1 MMKKFIVF
9 LLYVY
14 LPVLSSAQ
22 TDSLKAVFTKTCDI
36 LRTYSFSSDTEAT
49 KAFYGN
55 NSLLIGIKY
64 QTKTIKLRVENGYF
78 IFYFNDNGS
87 EFDSPRYYQSGIYIL
102 KVPINALRIYF
113 VPGVNLS
120 SIRFTCNNGM
130 TLSHR
135 GKTKNY
141 TEYQIF
147 GEQSPSMLL
156 YDSLTTLQESLI
168 NERYFGELSHTN
180 SPSVDIKT
188 AYANVVKTLKEY
200 RFKSEDTWYVGN
212 TKSITL
218 KLQGGC
224 FVFTINDIGISYD
237 PNYSFGRDGIKT
249 VKIPLLSA
257 SFYQPYNEG
266 KLNLCSTDDNVEIT
280 WRGRKE
286 IISHY
291 SIEGTESTVMKLQQ
305 ELEVLLSLAIE
316 ENFMGTLG
324 GITKHRK
331 ATTKHSSST
340 LTKGKT
346 TTRSQQRQRNRV
358 AFGI

>member
-1 MMKKFIVF
+1 MKKIIVF
-9 LLYVY
+9 LLNVY

-147 GEQSPSMLL
+147 GEQSQSMLL
-156 YDSLTTLQESLI
+156 Y
-168 NERYFGELSHTN
+168 N
-180 SPSVDIKT
+180 
-188 AYANVVKTLKEY
+188 
-200 RFKSEDTWYVGN
+200 
-212 TKSITL
+212 
-218 KLQGGC
+218 
-224 FVFTINDIGISYD
+224 
-237 PNYSFGRDGIKT
+237 
-249 VKIPLLSA
+249 
-257 SFYQPYNEG
+257 
-266 KLNLCSTDDNVEIT
+266 
-280 WRGRKE
+280 
-286 IISHY
+286 
-291 SIEGTESTVMKLQQ
+291 
-305 ELEVLLSLAIE
+305 
-316 ENFMGTLG
+316 
-324 GITKHRK
+324 
-331 ATTKHSSST
+331 
-340 LTKGKT
+340 
-346 TTRSQQRQRNRV
+346 
-358 AFGI
+358 